1 MATPVV
7 TGTLALWLEANPMLT
22 MEEAKEI
29 MRQTAKHDVYTGDI
43 PSYIYGLGK
52 LDTTAGLY
60 EILEQISSFK
70 TPSSEFRYIYD
81 QESKIIRFFSDII
94 IEKIYLYSASGKLLN
109 ILNLPGKEF
118 HLDLD
123 PNTLYLMKVCTKND
137 TKILKLSGH

>member
-60 EILEQISSFK
+60 EILKQISSLK

-81 QESKIIRFFSDII
+81 QESKIISFFSDII

-123 PNTLYLMKVCTKND
+123 ANTLYLMKVCTKND